1 MRTRRTKIIVH
12 IVRYLAPQSN
22 NCEIECRFRFDS
34 RCFVNFSGG
43 FFFFFEQN
51 WVLGFSSERPSLL
64 GLEFSTIYKYIL
76 DFFFFFGWY
85 LRTFLIFYCSI
96 LETQT
101 QHLNMFN
108 CIVKLSKRKHF
119 SMNILGGRSHGHGL
133 LLCVSC

>member
-1 MRTRRTKIIVH
+1 MRTHHAKIIAH

-22 NCEIECRFRFDS
+22 NCEIECRFGFDS

-43 FFFFFEQN
+43 FCFEQN

-64 GLEFSTIYKYIL
+64 GLEFYTIYKYIL
-76 DFFFFFGWY
+76 DKFFFFGWY
-85 LRTFLIFYCSI
+85 LRTFLIFYCGI

-108 CIVKLSKRKHF
+108 CIVKFSKRKHF
-119 SMNILGGRSHGHGL
+119 SMNILGGQSHGHGL
-133 LLCVSC
+133 LLRISC